1 MQAGQQ
7 DVSQVNKVELVAK
20 ALRAALLAS
29 PGGQG
34 RFLKPILVTF
44 AVVGD
49 LEGALGI
56 VKEVKDRQ
64 LAADGKDHLKFVYMF
79 ASFLAGTEMLQ
90 QESPDN
96 CSSCLL

>member
-7 DVSQVNKVELVAK
+7 DVSQANKVELVAK

-49 LEGALGI
+49 LEGALGM
-56 VKEVKDRQ
+56 VKEVKERQ
-64 LAADGKDHLKFVYMF
+64 VAADGTDHLTLVNMF
-79 ASFLAGTEMLQ
+79 ASFLTGTEMLR

-96 CSSCLL
+96 CSSCLV

>member
-1 MQAGQQ
+1 MQAVQQ
-7 DVSQVNKVELVAK
+7 DVSQANKIELVAK

-34 RFLKPILVTF
+34 CFLKPILVTF

-56 VKEVKDRQ
+56 VKEVKERQ
-64 LAADGKDHLKFVYMF
+64 LAADGEDHLTLVDMF

-90 QESPDN
+90 QEGPENS
-96 CSSCLL
+96 SSCLL